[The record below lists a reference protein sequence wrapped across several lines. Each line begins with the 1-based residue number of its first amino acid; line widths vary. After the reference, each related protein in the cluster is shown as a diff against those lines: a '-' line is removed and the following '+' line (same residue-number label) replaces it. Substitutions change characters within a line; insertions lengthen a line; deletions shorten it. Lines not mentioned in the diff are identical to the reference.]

1 MNPFEHINDMRK
13 HFETKKAE
21 DTLSQR
27 ITLEE
32 HYDSFLQFLDVLELA
47 MQDAEYNYEVQT
59 VDQEIHTLKEMH
71 VLQKH
76 LSDDVLIF
84 QPIAIGEAELS
95 AVDIQSMA
103 DVLKQMRD
111 SGKIKEDIL
120 IVPPNVNIFRA
131 KLVQKSW
138 DEQEMDYGVEIQEKL
153 TGQQAKYLN
162 DDDLPFN

>member
-1 MNPFEHINDMRK
+1 MNPFEHIRDMK
-13 HFETKKAE
+13 QHYETKKGE
-21 DTLSQR
+21 GNLSQS

-32 HYDSFLQFLDVLELA
+32 HYDVILQFLDVLEIA
-47 MQDAEYNYEVQT
+47 MEEAEYNYEVQT

-76 LSDDVLIF
+76 LTDDVLIF

-111 SGKIKEDIL
+111 SGKIQEDIL

-138 DEQEMDYGVEIQEKL
+138 DEQEMDYGVEIQENL
-153 TGQQAKYLN
+153 TNEQAKHLN
-162 DDDLPFN
+162 DDDLSFN